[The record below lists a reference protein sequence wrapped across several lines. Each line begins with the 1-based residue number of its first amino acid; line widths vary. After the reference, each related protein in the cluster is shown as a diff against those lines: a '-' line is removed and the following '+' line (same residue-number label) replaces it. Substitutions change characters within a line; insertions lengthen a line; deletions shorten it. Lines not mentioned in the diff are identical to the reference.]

1 VSVLAVLLYPHD
13 WGLVVVDLCWW
24 DLLVGYW
31 RWLIQVGDRG
41 RLVGIA
47 DWRWLIVDFR
57 RLWSKT
63 LHGLEAS
70 VSKRRFRH
78 NVV

>member
-1 VSVLAVLLYPHD
+1 
-13 WGLVVVDLCWW
+13 
-24 DLLVGYW
+24 
-31 RWLIQVGDRG
+31 LIQVGDRG